1 MEMTAFN
8 KFVDILSIEAC
19 PEYISPYVAIV
30 LPSSELIVIEDCLEL
45 SENSFKS
52 KDI

>member
-1 MEMTAFN
+1 MTAFN
-8 KFVDILSIEAC
+8 KFIDIFSIEAC

-30 LPSSELIVIEDCLEL
+30 LPSSDCIVIEDCLEL
-45 SENSFKS
+45 REKSFKS